1 MIMAEF
7 IASPDIAVVSS
18 RTVYTVAMAKFSAL
32 LPAGAEYRF

>member
-18 RTVYTVAMAKFSAL
+18 RTVYNVARAKFGVL
-32 LPAGAEYRF
+32 FPAGAEDRF